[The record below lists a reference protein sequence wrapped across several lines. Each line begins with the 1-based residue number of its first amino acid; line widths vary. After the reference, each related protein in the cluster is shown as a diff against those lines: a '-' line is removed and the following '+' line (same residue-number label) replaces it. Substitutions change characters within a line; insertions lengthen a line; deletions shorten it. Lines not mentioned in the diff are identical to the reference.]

1 MVSRRA
7 EIRPVIPAPL
17 AAVVP
22 AWKRILEPGNSLA
35 KQAGHDG
42 IVGLEMQVIKTY
54 QRSEEAVENARG
66 WATWSLRVKDFGR
79 RAKTGLR
86 GL

>member
-1 MVSRRA
+1 MISRRA
-7 EIRPVIPAPL
+7 EIRAVIPTPL

-35 KQAGHDG
+35 KQAAHDG
-42 IVGLEMQVIKTY
+42 IVGLEMQVLRTD

-66 WATWSLRVKDFGR
+66 RPTRSKECRFASFPRLR
-79 RAKTGLR
+79 
-86 GL
+86 